1 MKPVLDADSLDYTV
15 IRFNKDYSIRGRLG
29 TYLTTSIEEVAA
41 ENQAPAG
48 NNSLLPAGNPSTA
61 LTAKGS
67 QKQHSSKTYL
77 LGVNGQGIGED
88 IDCLQFVSIDN
99 K

>member
-1 MKPVLDADSLDYTV
+1 MKPVVDADSLDYTV
-15 IRFNKDYSIRGRLG
+15 IRFNKDYSVRGRVG
-29 TYLTTSIEEVAA
+29 TYLTTNIEEVAV
-41 ENQAPAG
+41 ENQNGA
-48 NNSLLPAGNPSTA
+48 NNSLIPQGGAI
-61 LTAKGS
+61 KGTN
-67 QKQHSSKTYL
+67 QKHISKTYL